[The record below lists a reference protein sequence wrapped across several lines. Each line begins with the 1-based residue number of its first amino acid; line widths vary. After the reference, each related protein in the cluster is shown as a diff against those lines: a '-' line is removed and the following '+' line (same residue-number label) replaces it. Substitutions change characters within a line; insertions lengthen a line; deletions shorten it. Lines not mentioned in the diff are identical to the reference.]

1 MENDFEKFNNFF
13 KNTTK
18 EINNYLKEFNES
30 LIKDKT
36 GYLKDNLELLKN
48 LNSDGKL
55 IRGFLIA
62 FGYKMMKDDIKYSY
76 NLSLAYE
83 LFQTSILIHDDIID
97 NDNLRRGKDT
107 IHYANYKKY
116 KSLNEPDSKK
126 ASESIG
132 ICMGDYGYFKVN
144 ELIID
149 NYKNDPNFAKI
160 FKYYNDIVL
169 KTIEGELIDVVLAF
183 EGKYKEIKDLDE
195 NIMLIYKL
203 KTSFYTI
210 IGPFSLGLILGGI
223 EEEKL
228 KDIKKFGE
236 KVGIAFQIQDDILGI
251 YANMGKVIGSDIKEF
266 KQTILYSY
274 TIKNEKYK
282 KELLKYYG
290 KENITDVEINET
302 RKIFKESGAYD
313 YANNLMNQYYNE
325 SIEIIK
331 NNNWIKE
338 EDKSIIY
345 GFIQYL
351 KGRKI

>member
-1 MENDFEKFNNFF
+1 M
-13 KNTTK
+13 
-18 EINNYLKEFNES
+18 
-30 LIKDKT
+30 KDKT
-36 GYLKDNLELLKN
+36 GYLLENLKLLKN

-62 FGYKMMKDDIKYSY
+62 FGYKMLKEDIKYSY

-107 IHYANYKKY
+107 IHFANFKKY
-116 KSLNEPDSKK
+116 KSLNEPDAKK
-126 ASESIG
+126 ASESIA

-144 ELIID
+144 ELIIKH
-149 NYKNDPNFAKI
+149 YQNDPNFAKI
-160 FKYYNDIVL
+160 FNYYNDIVL

-223 EEEKL
+223 DDEKL
-228 KDIKKFGE
+228 EDIKKFGE

-251 YANMGKVIGSDIKEF
+251 YSDMGKVIGSDIKEF

-274 TIKNEKYK
+274 TMKNSKFK
-282 KELLKYYG
+282 DELLKYYG
-290 KENITDVEINET
+290 KENITELEINET
-302 RKIFKESGAYD
+302 RRIFKECGAYD
-313 YANNLMNQYYNE
+313 YANNMMNQYYDE

-331 NNNWIKE
+331 KVNWIKE

-345 GFIQYL
+345 GFVEYL